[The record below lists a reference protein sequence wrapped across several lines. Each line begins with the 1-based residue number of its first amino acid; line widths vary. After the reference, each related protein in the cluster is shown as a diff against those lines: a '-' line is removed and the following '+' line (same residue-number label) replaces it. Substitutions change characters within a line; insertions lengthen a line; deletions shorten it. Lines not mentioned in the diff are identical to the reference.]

1 MTKKDYIK
9 IAAVLN
15 QGVDQAQDREQL
27 ELVGLL
33 TGAFCRIFAA
43 DNPRFDEDKF
53 KSAVSHRSAFMKDA
67 IRQVSRRR

>member
-1 MTKKDYIK
+1 MYIKTKEKAMTKKDYIT

-15 QGVDQAQDREQL
+15 QGVVQANDREQL
-27 ELVGLL
+27 ELIGLL

-53 KSAVSHRSAFMKDA
+53 KSAVSGR
-67 IRQVSRRR
+67 

>member
-1 MTKKDYIK
+1 MTKKDYIT

-15 QGVDQAQDREQL
+15 QGVDQANDREQL
-27 ELVGLL
+27 ELIGLL

-53 KSAVSHRSAFMKDA
+53 KSAVSGR
-67 IRQVSRRR
+67 

>member
-15 QGVDQAQDREQL
+15 QGVDQANDREQL
-27 ELVGLL
+27 ELIGLL

-43 DNPRFDEDKF
+43 DNSRFDEDKF
-53 KSAVSHRSAFMKDA
+53 KSAVSDRSAFMKDA
-67 IRQVSRRR
+67 IKQVSRRR

>member
-33 TGAFCRIFAA
+33 TGAFCRIFLA

-53 KSAVSHRSAFMKDA
+53 KSAVSGR
-67 IRQVSRRR
+67 

>member
-15 QGVDQAQDREQL
+15 QGVDLAQDREQL

>member
-1 MTKKDYIK
+1 M
-9 IAAVLN
+9 LN

-43 DNPRFDEDKF
+43 DNPRFDEDRF
-53 KSAVSHRSAFMKDA
+53 KSAVSGR
-67 IRQVSRRR
+67 

>member
-1 MTKKDYIK
+1 M
-9 IAAVLN
+9 LN

-33 TGAFCRIFAA
+33 TGAFCRIFLA

-53 KSAVSHRSAFMKDA
+53 KSAVSGR
-67 IRQVSRRR
+67 

>member
-15 QGVDQAQDREQL
+15 QGVDLAQDREQL

-33 TGAFCRIFAA
+33 TGAVCRIFAA

>member
-1 MTKKDYIK
+1 MTKKAYIK

-15 QGVDQAQDREQL
+15 QGVDLAQDREQL

>member
-15 QGVDQAQDREQL
+15 QGVDMTNDPEQL
-27 ELVGLL
+27 ELIALL

-53 KSAVSHRSAFMKDA
+53 KSAVSGR
-67 IRQVSRRR
+67 